1 VSAFLLPSLFVVKE
15 GGFFEIQPEGLA
27 QMPIPAAT
35 EKDKAAL
42 GKLAEAA
49 QTAAEK
55 RYKLQQS
62 ITRRIP
68 DLAADPA
75 SAKLSTALEQWWT
88 LPDFAAFQRE
98 VKKALKAEI
107 PLKERSEWEDWI
119 TTTRAEINA
128 LSAEI
133 SRLEAEINAKV
144 YKLFDLTPDEIRLL
158 EANI

>member
-1 VSAFLLPSLFVVKE
+1 
-15 GGFFEIQPEGLA
+15 
-27 QMPIPAAT
+27 
-35 EKDKAAL
+35 
-42 GKLAEAA
+42 
-49 QTAAEK
+49 
-55 RYKLQQS
+55 
-62 ITRRIP
+62 
-68 DLAADPA
+68 
-75 SAKLSTALEQWWT
+75 
-88 LPDFAAFQRE
+88 

>member
-1 VSAFLLPSLFVVKE
+1 MRGGEWRLRLFSQYIE
-15 GGFFEIQPEGLA
+15 AI
-27 QMPIPAAT
+27 PIPTASDAQKN
-35 EKDKAAL
+35 ELGAL
-42 GKLAEAA
+42 ADAA
-49 QTAAEK
+49 QAAAEK

-75 SAKLSTALEQWWT
+75 SAKLSTALKEWWT

-119 TTTRAEINA
+119 TTTRAEINE